1 MDEVIENT
9 GGITEE
15 SQRVKHEN
23 REPIEVD

>member
-1 MDEVIENT
+1 VDEVIENT

-15 SQRVKHEN
+15 RQRVKHED